1 MTSPSPEAEHFFPR
15 YERLREV
22 MGELRLPTLV
32 PFDEE
37 IDLLQRDC
45 DGTAELAAIVMRTR
59 IVVRKTWSDVVEIST
74 ALFDTLDTVA
84 PPALRSDDPRRFES
98 REHHYRMHDAKKQR
112 CTLCAPIQAG
122 LVFCGVCSGRGTR
135 TVVNT
140 EGDHVIVSCDQCK
153 DGLAK
158 CPTCEGSGESIV
170 VEVSYASD
178 VGIDHRRVVMP
189 DLEGDLD
196 DKVKAIVESIT
207 ELPDA
212 LRIDL
217 RPAVVASAYRGAIGV
232 ETPSL
237 AGFDYMDAHARAVA
251 SVVASPEGTILRED
265 ETWGWPFLCVR
276 WTIGKKE
283 IDVAI
288 VPGAD
293 GEWRA
298 VFAGPPLLRTP

>member
-1 MTSPSPEAEHFFPR
+1 MSDTASPAERFFPR

-22 MGELRLPTLV
+22 LGELRLPTLV
-32 PFDEE
+32 PFDQE
-37 IDLLQRDC
+37 IDLLQREC
-45 DGTAELAAIVMRTR
+45 EGTAELAAIVMRTR
-59 IVVRKTWSDVVEIST
+59 IVVRKTWSDVVELST
-74 ALFDTLDTVA
+74 VLFDALDTVA
-84 PPALRSDDPRRFES
+84 LPPLRSDDPRRFEP

-112 CTLCAPIQAG
+112 CTLCTPIKTG
-122 LVFCGVCSGRGTR
+122 LVFCAVCSGVGTR
-135 TVVNT
+135 MIVDA
-140 EGDHVIVSCDQCK
+140 EGSPVLTKCSECT

-158 CPTCEGSGESIV
+158 CPTCEGSGESVV
-170 VEVSYASD
+170 VEVSYVND
-178 VGIDHRRVVMP
+178 VVIDHRRVVMP

-196 DKVKAIVESIT
+196 DKVKALVETMT

-212 LRIDL
+212 LRVDL
-217 RPAVVASAYRGAIGV
+217 KPAVVASAYRGAIGV

-265 ETWGWPFLCVR
+265 EAWGWPFLCVR
-276 WTIGKKE
+276 WMIGKKD

-288 VPGAD
+288 VPDAD
-293 GEWRA
+293 GAWHA